1 MSYSTSSASGES
13 RSTSTDPPCASLS
26 RVEQAAQRLS
36 TWRRRPPLNIVMAFF
51 ASHASD
57 HAAGL
62 AFNAFLS
69 MFPLM
74 LGLIALVG
82 LFPQSDDIKS
92 AVEKV
97 LVVALP
103 PSEQAGML
111 RTFQHAKT
119 SAGAL
124 AVFSLLALLW
134 SGTNLFS
141 SMEFA
146 LNQIY
151 ICGSRPF
158 WRTRVMGVVM
168 LAVFLLAVGASV
180 GISTALALAPGLALL
195 GFGFGWIVMTALL
208 LVIYRVVPN
217 RRTRFSEVWPGA
229 LVAGLSIEL
238 LNLAFPIYLQL
249 SHGAATYGRSFGLL
263 FVVGTWTYLLSMVL
277 LLGAVINRMRFG
289 RGRLEG
295 KDQ

>member
-1 MSYSTSSASGES
+1 MATTQKLSA
-13 RSTSTDPPCASLS
+13 
-26 RVEQAAQRLS
+26 
-36 TWRRRPPLNIVMAFF
+36 WRRRPPLSIVMAYL

-82 LFPQSDDIKS
+82 LFPQSDDIKG

-124 AVFSLLALLW
+124 AIFSLLALLW

-158 WRTRVMGVVM
+158 LRTRLMGVAM
-168 LAVFLLAVGASV
+168 LGVFLVAVGASV
-180 GISTALALAPGLALL
+180 GISTALALAPGLAVL

-229 LVAGLSIEL
+229 VVAGLSIEL
-238 LNLAFPIYLQL
+238 LNLAFPIYLNL
-249 SHGAATYGRSFGLL
+249 SHGAATYGRSFGFL
-263 FVVGTWTYLLSMVL
+263 FVVGTWTYLLSG
-277 LLGAVINRMRFG
+277 GAVV
-289 RGRLEG
+289 RGGHQPDALRPRPPG
-295 KDQ
+295 G

>member
-1 MSYSTSSASGES
+1 LSA
-13 RSTSTDPPCASLS
+13 
-26 RVEQAAQRLS
+26 
-36 TWRRRPPLNIVMAFF
+36 WRRRPPLNVVMAYF

-74 LGLIALVG
+74 LGLIAVVG
-82 LFPQSDDIKS
+82 LFPQSDEIKG

-97 LVVALP
+97 LVVAFP

-111 RTFQHAKT
+111 RTFQHAKA

-134 SGTNLFS
+134 SGTNLFA

-151 ICGSRPF
+151 LCASRPF
-158 WRTRVMGVVM
+158 WRTRLMGIAM
-168 LAVFLLAVGASV
+168 LGVFMVAIGAAV
-180 GISTALALAPGLALL
+180 GISTAAAFAPELAVL
-195 GFGFGWIVMTALL
+195 GFVFGWIVMTALL
-208 LVIYRVVPN
+208 VVIYRIVPN
-217 RRTRFSEVWPGA
+217 RKTRFSEVWQGA

-238 LNLAFPIYLQL
+238 LNLAFPIYLHL
-249 SHGAATYGRSFGLL
+249 TRSASTYGRSFGFL
-263 FVVGTWTYLLSMVL
+263 FVVGTWTYVLSMVL
-277 LLGAVINRMRFG
+277 LLGAVINRMRFD
-289 RGRLEG
+289 RGHLEG

>member
-1 MSYSTSSASGES
+1 MATTQKLSA
-13 RSTSTDPPCASLS
+13 
-26 RVEQAAQRLS
+26 
-36 TWRRRPPLNIVMAFF
+36 WRRRPPLSIVMAYF

-82 LFPQSDDIKS
+82 LFPQSDDIKG
-92 AVEKV
+92 AVEDVPVKT
-97 LVVALP
+97 LP

-124 AVFSLLALLW
+124 AVFSLLALVW

-168 LAVFLLAVGASV
+168 LAVYRRVGSRRCRSGSARTPSTRT
-180 GISTALALAPGLALL
+180 GWCRSTAAPA
-195 GFGFGWIVMTALL
+195 T
-208 LVIYRVVPN
+208 RKPPK
-217 RRTRFSEVWPGA
+217 RRPTSWR
-229 LVAGLSIEL
+229 AGKFAASRPARSVE
-238 LNLAFPIYLQL
+238 ARPPAPFPP
-249 SHGAATYGRSFGLL
+249 RP
-263 FVVGTWTYLLSMVL
+263 
-277 LLGAVINRMRFG
+277 
-289 RGRLEG
+289 
-295 KDQ
+295 

>member
-1 MSYSTSSASGES
+1 MATTQKLSA
-13 RSTSTDPPCASLS
+13 
-26 RVEQAAQRLS
+26 
-36 TWRRRPPLNIVMAFF
+36 WRRRPPLSIVMAYF

-82 LFPQSDDIKS
+82 LFPQSDDIKG

-97 LVVALP
+97 LV
-103 PSEQAGML
+103 
-111 RTFQHAKT
+111 
-119 SAGAL
+119 
-124 AVFSLLALLW
+124 
-134 SGTNLFS
+134 
-141 SMEFA
+141 
-146 LNQIY
+146 
-151 ICGSRPF
+151 
-158 WRTRVMGVVM
+158 
-168 LAVFLLAVGASV
+168 VFLLAVGASV

-277 LLGAVINRMRFG
+277 LLGAVINRMRFD

>member
-1 MSYSTSSASGES
+1 MATTQKLSA
-13 RSTSTDPPCASLS
+13 
-26 RVEQAAQRLS
+26 
-36 TWRRRPPLNIVMAFF
+36 WRRRPPLSIVTAYF

-74 LGLIALVG
+74 LGLVALVG
-82 LFPQSDDIKS
+82 LFPQSDEIKS

-97 LVVALP
+97 LVVAFP

-111 RTFQHAKT
+111 RAFQHAKT

-124 AVFSLLALLW
+124 ALFSLLALLW
-134 SGTNLFS
+134 SGTNLFA

-151 ICGSRPF
+151 LCASRPF

-168 LAVFLLAVGASV
+168 LGVFLVAVGASV
-180 GISTALALAPGLALL
+180 GISTALAIAPGLAVL
-195 GFGFGWIVMTALL
+195 GFVFGWILMTALL
-208 LVIYRVVPN
+208 MVIYRVVPN
-217 RRTRFSEVWPGA
+217 RRTRFSDVWPGA

-238 LNLAFPIYLQL
+238 LNLAFPLYLHL
-249 SHGAATYGRSFGLL
+249 TRSAATYGRSFGFL

-277 LLGAVINRMRFG
+277 LLGAVINRLRFD

-295 KDQ
+295 TDQ

>member
-1 MSYSTSSASGES
+1 MATTQKWSA
-13 RSTSTDPPCASLS
+13 
-26 RVEQAAQRLS
+26 
-36 TWRRRPPLNIVMAFF
+36 WRRRPPLSIVMAYF

-82 LFPQSDDIKS
+82 LFPQSDEIKS

-97 LVVALP
+97 LVVAFP

-124 AVFSLLALLW
+124 ALFSLLALLW

-151 ICGSRPF
+151 LCASRPF
-158 WRTRVMGVVM
+158 WRTRLMGVVM
-168 LAVFLLAVGASV
+168 LGAFLIAVGASV
-180 GISTALALAPGLALL
+180 GISTALALAPGLAVL
-195 GFGFGWIVMTALL
+195 GFVFGWIVMTALL

-238 LNLAFPIYLQL
+238 LNLAFPIYLHL
-249 SHGAATYGRSFGLL
+249 TRGAATYGRSFGFL

-277 LLGAVINRMRFG
+277 LLGAVINRMRFD

>member
-1 MSYSTSSASGES
+1 MATTQKWSA
-13 RSTSTDPPCASLS
+13 
-26 RVEQAAQRLS
+26 
-36 TWRRRPPLNIVMAFF
+36 WRRRPPLSIVMAYF

-74 LGLIALVG
+74 LGLIALAG
-82 LFPQSDDIKS
+82 LFPQSDEIKG

-97 LVVALP
+97 LVVAFP

-124 AVFSLLALLW
+124 ALFSLLALLW

-151 ICGSRPF
+151 LCAARPF
-158 WRTRVMGVVM
+158 LRTRMMGVVM
-168 LAVFLLAVGASV
+168 LGVFLVAVGASV
-180 GISTALALAPGLALL
+180 GISTALAIAPGPAVL
-195 GFGFGWIVMTALL
+195 GFVFGWIVMTALL
-208 LVIYRVVPN
+208 MVIYRVVPN

-229 LVAGLSIEL
+229 LVAGLSIAL
-238 LNLAFPIYLQL
+238 LNLAFPIYLHL
-249 SHGAATYGRSFGLL
+249 TRGATTYGRSFGFL

-277 LLGAVINRMRFG
+277 LLGAVINRMRFD
-289 RGRLEG
+289 RVHLEG

>member
-1 MSYSTSSASGES
+1 MATTQKWSA
-13 RSTSTDPPCASLS
+13 
-26 RVEQAAQRLS
+26 
-36 TWRRRPPLNIVMAFF
+36 WRRRPPLSTVMAYF
-51 ASHASD
+51 ASHAAD

-74 LGLIALVG
+74 LGAFLV
-82 LFPQSDDIKS
+82 
-92 AVEKV
+92 
-97 LVVALP
+97 
-103 PSEQAGML
+103 
-111 RTFQHAKT
+111 
-119 SAGAL
+119 
-124 AVFSLLALLW
+124 
-134 SGTNLFS
+134 
-141 SMEFA
+141 
-146 LNQIY
+146 
-151 ICGSRPF
+151 
-158 WRTRVMGVVM
+158 
-168 LAVFLLAVGASV
+168 AVGASV
-180 GISTALALAPGLALL
+180 GISTALAIEPGFAVL

-238 LNLAFPIYLQL
+238 LNLAFPIYLHL
-249 SHGAATYGRSFGLL
+249 TRSAATYGRSFGFL

-277 LLGAVINRMRFG
+277 LLGAVINRMRFD

>member
-1 MSYSTSSASGES
+1 MATTRKLTA
-13 RSTSTDPPCASLS
+13 
-26 RVEQAAQRLS
+26 
-36 TWRRRPPLNIVMAFF
+36 WRRRPPLSIVMAYF

-82 LFPQSDDIKS
+82 LLPQSVDITV

-124 AVFSLLALLW
+124 ALFSLLAL
-134 SGTNLFS
+134 
-141 SMEFA
+141 
-146 LNQIY
+146 
-151 ICGSRPF
+151 
-158 WRTRVMGVVM
+158 
-168 LAVFLLAVGASV
+168 
-180 GISTALALAPGLALL
+180 
-195 GFGFGWIVMTALL
+195 
-208 LVIYRVVPN
+208 
-217 RRTRFSEVWPGA
+217 
-229 LVAGLSIEL
+229 
-238 LNLAFPIYLQL
+238 
-249 SHGAATYGRSFGLL
+249 
-263 FVVGTWTYLLSMVL
+263 
-277 LLGAVINRMRFG
+277 
-289 RGRLEG
+289 
-295 KDQ
+295 